1 MGENENT
8 SWWERRGESL
18 GTVIGWF
25 IMAAYRS
32 RFSSV
37 VKTLIGLTL
46 GLIAWVNLVAY
57 RRSERINLQLTRP
70 HGEPNRWFAALGSRI
85 VDQFVSP
92 APPVSLDA
100 TLYTTITEPSQALH
114 LQLALERD
122 LVVLARSENTHTM
135 RWTKPRQRFAM
146 VARMVSIITIPL
158 ALLTIGATQ
167 LMSESW
173 ITTALRTF
181 AIVVVSASVVTL
193 IGAGVVLLVLRH
205 DRLKRMKNERY
216 PQAVALAGGVGAL
229 PAWSLLVV
237 DSPVLLH
244 LLLEDP
250 EIEQT
255 FGEVIDFDLWL
266 SDRAFTSYEAETM
279 QRLAG
284 EYHGT
289 LDELAATAK
298 ALR

>member
-1 MGENENT
+1 
-8 SWWERRGESL
+8 
-18 GTVIGWF
+18 
-25 IMAAYRS
+25 
-32 RFSSV
+32 
-37 VKTLIGLTL
+37 
-46 GLIAWVNLVAY
+46 
-57 RRSERINLQLTRP
+57 
-70 HGEPNRWFAALGSRI
+70 
-85 VDQFVSP
+85 
-92 APPVSLDA
+92 
-100 TLYTTITEPSQALH
+100 
-114 LQLALERD
+114 
-122 LVVLARSENTHTM
+122 
-135 RWTKPRQRFAM
+135 
-146 VARMVSIITIPL
+146 MVSIITIPL
-158 ALLTIGATQ
+158 ALLTIGAAQ
-167 LMSESW
+167 LMAESW